1 MCCDRAVTDNVNS
14 EDNPVN
20 RYGPGDAAPDGVD
33 ARGLLAVAVEVATA
47 AATLVRSRRMEVFGA
62 LGGSDLSADQ
72 PASADQSASAAQQSR
87 AVQSKSTPT
96 DPVTIVDT
104 ESEDLVRQM
113 LGRLRPDDAIL
124 GEEQGGARTAAA
136 GVRWVVDPI
145 DGTVNFLYGIPAY
158 AVSLAAQVGGRS
170 VAGVVVDVARG
181 HIYAAHVGGGASV
194 TDAAGVVTAL
204 RATALRDPALAL
216 VATGFGYERER
227 RVLQGRLIAELLP
240 QVRDIRRIG
249 AGALDLCMVAAGAVD
264 AHFEHGLSPWDWAA
278 GALIA
283 AEAGAVVRVPDADSR
298 SADGQVTLAMAPG
311 IADALAAVFED
322 LGGLR
327 AIPLG

>member
-1 MCCDRAVTDNVNS
+1 MSDAEDRSDK
-14 EDNPVN
+14 NPAN
-20 RYGPGDAAPDGVD
+20 HYGGADPRPAPAGIDTEALLGV
-33 ARGLLAVAVEVATA
+33 ALEVALA
-47 AATLVRSRRMEVFGA
+47 AAELVRTRRMAVFGP
-62 LGGSDLSADQ
+62 LGGSDAGAD
-72 PASADQSASAAQQSR
+72 DD

-96 DPVTIVDT
+96 DPVTVVDT
-104 ESEDLVRQM
+104 ESEELVRAM
-113 LGRLRPDDAIL
+113 LARLRPADAIL
-124 GEEQGGARTAAA
+124 GEEQGGVLASAD

-170 VAGVVVDVARG
+170 VAGVVVDVARRLV
-181 HIYAAHVGGGASV
+181 YAARVGGGSTV
-194 TDAAGVVTAL
+194 TDADGTVTVL

-227 RVLQGRLIAELLP
+227 RVAQGRLIAGLLP
-240 QVRDIRRIG
+240 QVRDIRRVG
-249 AGALDLCMVAAGAVD
+249 AAALDLCMVAAGAVD

-283 AEAGAVVRVPDADSR
+283 AEAGAIVRVPDANSR

-311 IADALAAVFED
+311 VADALTGLFEE
-322 LGGLR
+322 LNGLR
-327 AIPLG
+327 AIPLS